1 MANLPVLVKPASSLS
16 TTTLISA
23 LWNEPNWDAQVEIA
37 RQLETRDDVFNLNPL
52 FEFLLDG
59 NQKRMVQRAVARC
72 TAKLGL
78 AQALKQ
84 MELRVLDPAVDDA
97 QKLLA
102 LRALADMARPDK
114 TLPLLARLSTL
125 RGLSMAARQGAF
137 FRLGQSGSLQAL
149 PLLLHRVN
157 SRDPQTAAM
166 ARQALA
172 TCLELTGGTHG
183 AIQGLLRKSIQLAAR
198 GQRGAA
204 GAELA
209 AALRLSVNDQRN
221 KGNVGRQLCQLLAA

>member
-37 RQLETRDDVFNLNPL
+37 RQLENRPDLFNLNPL

-59 NQKRMVQRAVARC
+59 SQNRRVQRAVARC
-72 TAKLGL
+72 TARLGL
-78 AQALKQ
+78 AQTLKQ
-84 MELRVLDPAVDDA
+84 IEQRVLDSGVADA

-102 LRALADMARPDK
+102 LRALADMARPEK
-114 TLPLLARLSTL
+114 TVPLLARFSTL
-125 RGLSMAARQGAF
+125 RSLPMAVRQAAF

-157 SRDPQTAAM
+157 SRDSQTAAM

-172 TCLELTGGTHG
+172 TCLELIGGTQG

-198 GQRGAA
+198 GQRGEA
-204 GAELA
+204 GALLA
-209 AALRLSVNDQRN
+209 AAMRLSINDQRN
-221 KGNVGRQLCQLLAA
+221 NGNVGRQLCQLLAA

>member
-37 RQLETRDDVFNLNPL
+37 HQLERRNDVFNLNLL

-72 TAKLGL
+72 AAKLGL
-78 AQALKQ
+78 AQTLKQ
-84 MELRVLDPAVDDA
+84 MELRVLNPGVADA

-102 LRALADMARPDK
+102 MRALADMALPEK
-114 TLPLLARLSTL
+114 TVPMLAYFSTL
-125 RGLSMAARQGAF
+125 RGLSMSVRQAAF

-149 PLLLHRVN
+149 PLLLRRVN
-157 SRDPQTAAM
+157 SRDSQTAAM

-172 TCLELTGGTHG
+172 TCLELNGGTDG
-183 AIQGLLRKSIQLAAR
+183 AIQELLRKSIQLAAHR
-198 GQRGAA
+198 ERGAA
-204 GAELA
+204 GTLIA
-209 AALRLSVNDQRN
+209 AALRLSVNDKHNQ
-221 KGNVGRQLCQLLAA
+221 GSVGRQLCQLLAA

>member
-23 LWNEPNWDAQVEIA
+23 LWNEPNWDAQVEIV
-37 RQLETRDDVFNLNPL
+37 RQLENRSDVFNLNPL

-59 NQKRMVQRAVARC
+59 SQKRMVQRAVARC
-72 TAKLGL
+72 TARLAL
-78 AQALKQ
+78 AQALKK
-84 MELRVLDPAVDDA
+84 MERCVLDPAVADA

-102 LRALADMARPDK
+102 LRALADMSRPDK
-114 TLPLLARLSTL
+114 TVPLLSSFSTL
-125 RGLSMAARQGAF
+125 RALSIAVRQASF
-137 FRLGQSGSLQAL
+137 FRLGQSGSVLAL
-149 PLLLHRVN
+149 PLLLRRAN

-172 TCLELTGGTHG
+172 ACLELTGGTQG
-183 AIQGLLRKSIQLAAR
+183 AIPGLLRLSIQLAAK

-204 GAELA
+204 GSLLA
-209 AALRLSVNDQRN
+209 AALRLSINDQRSQ
-221 KGNVGRQLCQLLAA
+221 GNVGRQLGKLLAA

>member
-37 RQLETRDDVFNLNPL
+37 RQLETRDDAFNLNPL

-84 MELRVLDPAVDDA
+84 MEQRVLDPAVGDA

-102 LRALADMARPDK
+102 LRALPIWRVPTRPCRCWHASPLYAAFQWQRARMPSSVWVK
-114 TLPLLARLSTL
+114 V
-125 RGLSMAARQGAF
+125 AACKRC
-137 FRLGQSGSLQAL
+137 
-149 PLLLHRVN
+149 PCCC
-157 SRDPQTAAM
+157 TA
-166 ARQALA
+166 
-172 TCLELTGGTHG
+172 
-183 AIQGLLRKSIQLAAR
+183 
-198 GQRGAA
+198 
-204 GAELA
+204 
-209 AALRLSVNDQRN
+209 
-221 KGNVGRQLCQLLAA
+221 